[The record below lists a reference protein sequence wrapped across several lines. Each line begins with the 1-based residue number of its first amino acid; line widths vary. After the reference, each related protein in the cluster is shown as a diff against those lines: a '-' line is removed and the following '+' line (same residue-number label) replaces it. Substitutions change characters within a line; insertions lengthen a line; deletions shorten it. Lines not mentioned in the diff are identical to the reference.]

1 MSSRRYRKAA
11 APGLLALATAAALL
25 APIATTAQAEQNTPA
40 ASATTAAPALPA
52 LIQGPGEAI
61 HPEGFTW
68 DPTRKAF
75 LIGSL
80 RHGTISVVGAD
91 GIPHTLVSDPSLIAT
106 GGIRVDAARNRLL
119 ATYGDVYAG
128 PDALLSDGSTP
139 ETRGHYGGV
148 AIFNLTTGALEKRV
162 ELSQSPGLHLANDLA
177 LDPQGNAYATDSF
190 TGTIYKV
197 TPSGTGSV
205 FLQAPALDAGYDNGL
220 PNVGVNGIVYH
231 PSGALIVVRYDS
243 GALFRIPL
251 GNPSNFRE
259 VSLTERIPG
268 ADGIALGSDGTLYA
282 ATNTIRSNGIDGLFK
297 LRSSDGWRSA
307 EIVSK
312 TVSPEAAPTT
322 VTLTPSGAYVLS
334 SNVHILFGSGG
345 AQTRDGFALR
355 RF

>member
-1 MSSRRYRKAA
+1 MSSRRFRKAA
-11 APGLLALATAAALL
+11 APGLLALVTAAALL
-25 APIATTAQAEQNTPA
+25 APIATTAAAERQSTPA
-40 ASATTAAPALPA
+40 ASATAALPA

-68 DPTRKAF
+68 DPTRRAF

-106 GGIRVDAARNRLL
+106 GGIRVDATRNRLL

-128 PDALLSDGSTP
+128 PNALLSDGSTP
-139 ETRGHYGGV
+139 ETRGRYGGV

-190 TGTIYKV
+190 TGTIFKV
-197 TPSGTGSV
+197 TPAGTASV
-205 FLQAPALDAGYDNGL
+205 LLKDPALDAGYQDGL
-220 PNVGVNGIVYH
+220 PNVGVNGILYH

-251 GNPSNFRE
+251 DNPSNFRE
-259 VSLTERIPG
+259 ISLTERIPG

-307 EIVSK
+307 GIVSK

>member
-1 MSSRRYRKAA
+1 MPSHSHKAVL
-11 APGLLALATAAALL
+11 PGLLALATAAVML
-25 APIATTAQAEQNTPA
+25 APTATTAHAEQNAPA
-40 ASATTAAPALPA
+40 ASATTALPA

-68 DPTRKAF
+68 DPTRKTF

-128 PDALLSDGSTP
+128 PNALLSDGSTP
-139 ETRGHYGGV
+139 ETRGRYGGV
-148 AIFNLTTGALEKRV
+148 AIFNLTTGVLEKRV

-205 FLQAPALDAGYDNGL
+205 FLQAPALDAGYENGL

-251 GNPSNFRE
+251 SNPENFRE
-259 VSLTERIPG
+259 ISLKERIPG

-297 LRSSDGWRSA
+297 LRSPDGWRSA
-307 EIVSK
+307 QIVSK
-312 TVSPEAAPTT
+312 AVSPEAAPTT

-345 AQTRDGFALR
+345 TQTRDGFALR